1 MRIDV
6 STRARTPS
14 FSSADCS
21 ASELMIVASIPI

>member
-14 FSSADCS
+14 FSSADCR